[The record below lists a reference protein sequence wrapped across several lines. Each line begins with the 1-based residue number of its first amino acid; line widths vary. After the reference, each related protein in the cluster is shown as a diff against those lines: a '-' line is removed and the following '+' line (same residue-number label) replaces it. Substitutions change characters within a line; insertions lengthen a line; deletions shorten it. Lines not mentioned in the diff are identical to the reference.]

1 MNTPITNLKARTI
14 VVSIAINFLL
24 SSTILPF
31 VIPPFRTYALH
42 ELIDVLFWQGMGIIG
57 WPMAILGGFF
67 SLLLNGKLSGLENLL
82 LILIYPGMLFL
93 FIRVLRSEGAKR
105 WEIFLL
111 HVLLT
116 FSFGAV
122 WYRVLNGYTF
132 MSGSLSFFTLTSIN
146 SVIIITRCIS

>member
-1 MNTPITNLKARTI
+1 MNTPRTDLRARTVI
-14 VVSIAINFLL
+14 VSIAMNFLL

-31 VIPPFRTYALH
+31 FIPPFRTYALH
-42 ELIDVLFWQGMGIIG
+42 EFIEVLLWQGMGMIG

-67 SLLLNGKLSGLENLL
+67 SLLFNGSLSGLENLL
-82 LILIYPGMLFL
+82 LLLIYPGMLFL
-93 FIRVLRSEGAKR
+93 LIRVLRSGEAKR

-111 HVLLT
+111 HLLLT

-122 WYRVLNGYTF
+122 WYRVLNGYIF

-146 SVIIITRCIS
+146 SAIARCTS